1 MSILKGVDFS
11 ATSIQVPTEIQRM
24 ERLYEGEKSTKKEQ
38 RANMRPVE
46 ESRLV

>member
-11 ATSIQVPTEIQRM
+11 VTSIQVPTEIQRT

-38 RANMRPVE
+38 RANMSPVE
-46 ESRLV
+46 EPQLI